1 MNIPQLTGRQ
11 IKYVRSMLDLSQ
23 AELALKAGIS
33 QPTIYRME
41 LDAAKAHESI
51 AVMKIKALADE
62 NHIMVPDHSAFATKT
77 SPAELPLQS
86 SETSKANSMTQSWSP
101 TSWRGKPIQQVP
113 AFPDAKV
120 LADVEGRLRTY
131 PPLVFAGEA
140 RDLKKALA
148 EVSEGKGFLLQ
159 GGDCA
164 ESFAE
169 HGADNIR
176 DFFRVFLQMAV
187 VLTFAGSQPVVK
199 IGRIAGQF
207 AKPRSSDNETKGAV
221 TLPSYRG
228 DIINGIEFDLAA
240 RTPDPNRQE
249 MAYRQS
255 AATLNLLRAFAQGGY
270 ASLENVHQWMLGF
283 LSDSPQADRYE
294 ALAARIA
301 ETMDF
306 MKAIGITSKT
316 NYALRET
323 DFYTSHEALLLG
335 YEEALT
341 RVDSTSG
348 DWYATSGHMIWI
360 GDRTRQPDHA
370 HVEYCRG
377 IKNPIGLK
385 CGPSLEPDGLLK
397 LIDILNPENEAGRL
411 TLIAR
416 FGSDKVADHLPKL
429 IRAVQKEGR
438 KVVWSCDPMHGNTIS
453 ASSGYKTRPFERIL
467 KEVQGFFE
475 IHRAEGTHA
484 GGIHVEMTG
493 KNVTE
498 CTGGARAISQE
509 DLADRYHTH
518 CDPRLNA
525 DQALELSFLIAE
537 LLKKEKNKPRAAA

>member
-1 MNIPQLTGRQ
+1 MG
-11 IKYVRSMLDLSQ
+11 
-23 AELALKAGIS
+23 
-33 QPTIYRME
+33 
-41 LDAAKAHESI
+41 AK
-51 AVMKIKALADE
+51 
-62 NHIMVPDHSAFATKT
+62 
-77 SPAELPLQS
+77 
-86 SETSKANSMTQSWSP
+86 MTNWAP
-101 TSWRGKPIQQVP
+101 NSWRNLPIQQVP
-113 AFPDAKV
+113 AYPDAEA
-120 LADVEGRLRTY
+120 LAETERQLSTY

-140 RDLKKALA
+140 RKLKRQLA
-148 EVSEGKGFLLQ
+148 AVANGEAFLLQ

-187 VLTFAGSQPVVK
+187 VLTYAGAQPVVK
-199 IGRIAGQF
+199 VGRIAGQF
-207 AKPRSSDNETKGAV
+207 AKPRSSDTENKDGV

-228 DIINGIEFDLAA
+228 DIINGIEFDEGS
-240 RTPDPNRQE
+240 RVPDPARQR

-270 ASLENVHQWMLGF
+270 ASLENVHKWMLDF
-283 LSDSPQADRYE
+283 VADSPQSGRYE
-294 ALAARIA
+294 ALASRIT
-301 ETMDF
+301 ETIDF
-306 MKAIGITSKT
+306 MRAVGITSET
-316 NYALRET
+316 HAAIRET

-370 HVEYCRG
+370 HIEYCRG
-377 IKNPIGLK
+377 IRNPLGLK
-385 CGPSLEPDGLLK
+385 CGPSLEPEGLIR
-397 LIDILNPENEAGRL
+397 LIDVLNPENEPGRL

-416 FGSDKVADHLPKL
+416 FGADKVGDHLPKL
-429 IRAVQKEGR
+429 IRAVEQEGR
-438 KVVWSCDPMHGNTIS
+438 KVVWSCDPMHGNTVT
-453 ASSGYKTRPFERIL
+453 AAGYKTRPFDRIL
-467 KEVQGFFE
+467 REVRSFFE
-475 IHRAEGTHA
+475 VHRAEGTHP

-498 CTGGARAISQE
+498 CTGGARAIRDEELQ
-509 DLADRYHTH
+509 DRYHTH

-525 DQALELSFLIAE
+525 DQAVELAFLVSD
-537 LLKKEKNKPRAAA
+537 LLKKTGAEQPHRQAAAG